1 MSFLTNCKVPGLKR
15 ICKSRKITNYSKL
28 KKKDLLDAIVR
39 DKSVKFLQRF
49 WRKTLMGNAI
59 CPITL
64 EKLNW
69 TDPCFGFK
77 TNAGIWIYYDLHSIM
92 QSVHHGIFSCPYTRE
107 PFTRKHMHA
116 MDQLAKMHK
125 IKYRSVVKQFESP
138 RAAERRRRTEAHQED
153 ILILQRCLDDIH
165 TQVRSYVEDIEAPT
179 THIGTH
185 SFVLNAIL
193 FPQFSQ
199 LFRQLIRNDRNI
211 ARQTLDNCIST
222 IRGSSRQPVN
232 DIRNLKDTSL
242 TFYYSLNQ
250 LF

>member
-232 DIRNLKDTSL
+232 DIRNLQDTAL